1 MFTLQYIV
9 PVLIIALAI
18 VTSFMDRLPSPAI
31 AFAGMLAAWGFGWG
45 LFMSGTLWF
54 WGVAMAIAG
63 GIKLLSELPPIH
75 ALRYYVTGGT
85 LVGSVLGAL
94 SGTMAAL
101 IIAGVAGA
109 VLGFM
114 AFRRTPQGRMNAST
128 ALTLSIFAD
137 VALPAAVT
145 FFISIITLAQLP
157 LFQSL

>member
-1 MFTLQYIV
+1 M
-9 PVLIIALAI
+9 PVLVIALAI
-18 VTSFMDRLPSPAI
+18 ITSFMDRLPSPAM
-31 AFAGMLAAWGFGWG
+31 AFVGMLSAWAFGWG
-45 LFMSGTLWF
+45 MFLGGTLWF
-54 WGVAMAIAG
+54 WGVAMAIAS

-75 ALRYYVTGGT
+75 ALRSYVTGGT

-114 AFRRTPQGRMNAST
+114 AFRRTPQGRMNASM